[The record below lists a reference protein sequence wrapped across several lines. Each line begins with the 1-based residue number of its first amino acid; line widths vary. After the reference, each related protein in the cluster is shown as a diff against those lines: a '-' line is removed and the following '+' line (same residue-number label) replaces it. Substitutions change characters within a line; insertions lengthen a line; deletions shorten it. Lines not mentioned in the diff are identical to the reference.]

1 MSERKNRWIRGKRHD
16 IFLAVGE
23 VPGYIWKLRIS
34 INTFL
39 LSITEEIKRGKK
51 KMKLKEKIEVG
62 ILVLSILT
70 VLGAGM
76 NVAAASIDIT
86 NVSICEERVGVVEY
100 ENIGDK
106 RSKGLLTVSID
117 NIMILETE
125 IRTYAYK
132 IGDEVLT
139 PARFKYF
146 DLNETEGMHRIE
158 VVLIVGV
165 QMSIHVLHYEGLGL
179 EEVTELVEEEV
190 KSEEIVEDWLECP

>member
-1 MSERKNRWIRGKRHD
+1 
-16 IFLAVGE
+16 
-23 VPGYIWKLRIS
+23 
-34 INTFL
+34 
-39 LSITEEIKRGKK
+39 
-51 KMKLKEKIEVG
+51 MKLKEKIEVG

-139 PARFKYF
+139 PVRFKYF
-146 DLNETEGMHRIE
+146 DLNETDGMHQIE